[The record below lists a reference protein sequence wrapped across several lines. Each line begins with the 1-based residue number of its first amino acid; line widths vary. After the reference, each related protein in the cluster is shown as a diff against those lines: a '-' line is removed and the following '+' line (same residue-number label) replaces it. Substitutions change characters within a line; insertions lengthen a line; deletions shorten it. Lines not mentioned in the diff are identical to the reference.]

1 MPDPVMLLEE
11 TNSRNTM
18 YAVVEQDDRVAYFY
32 LYPSELLA
40 NKYSPRP
47 CWLRN
52 LKPAPQKKDVQ
63 AMEEGMAPMLEARYC
78 NHPEG
83 KAPLDPALIR
93 IVWMEE
99 GDGAA
104 LIYDGELMAVIP
116 GWTLYTQERAVSYAA
131 DCIDAGE
138 DSLMFPLG
146 TPETN
151 QLHKKVAEATA
162 FWDDWSD
169 ETRQTWSIL
178 QQQYLDAYEAVL
190 GPTVK
195 YYAIDGGKWPP
206 IGMARFE
213 KDDVVYFVTLGVS
226 IRPMPWVEM
235 LYNDKAAGFRR
246 MELALAVSKKDFDEK
261 TIMNFAGMVSGLA
274 DRPWRQVT
282 WLGEGHT
289 ITFSELPAP
298 YESMILSSA
307 LYTGPAIEMPVMY
320 NDPVN
325 LYWASPITKAE
336 RLFAHE
342 QPNGGYVLLEKM
354 INNGINHLIQP
365 RKEVVAG

>member
-1 MPDPVMLLEE
+1 MADPVMLIEE
-11 TNSRNTM
+11 ANSRGTL
-18 YAVVEQDDRVAYFY
+18 YAVVEQDDRTAYFY

-52 LKPAPQKKDVQ
+52 LQPAPEKRDVK

-83 KAPLDPALIR
+83 KAPLEAERIR

-99 GDGAA
+99 EDGAA
-104 LIYDGELMAVIP
+104 VLYDDELMGVIP
-116 GWTLYTQERAVSYAA
+116 GWTMYSEERSVGYAA
-131 DCIDAGE
+131 DCIGSGE
-138 DSLMFPLG
+138 DSQMFPLG
-146 TPETN
+146 TAATN
-151 QLHKKVAEATA
+151 QLHKKVAGAIA
-162 FWDDWSD
+162 FRDDWAD
-169 ETRQTWSIL
+169 ETSQTWSIF
-178 QQQYLDAYEAVL
+178 QKQFLDTYEAIL
-190 GPTVK
+190 GPVEK

-213 KDDVVYFVTLGVS
+213 RDDVVYFLTLGVS

-235 LYNDKAAGFRR
+235 LYNDHAEGFRR
-246 MELALAVSKKDFDEK
+246 MELGMAISKKDFDEK
-261 TIMNFAGMVSGLA
+261 TIMALAGMVSGLA

-289 ITFSELPAP
+289 ISFSEMPAP
-298 YESMILSSA
+298 YESLVLSSA
-307 LYTGPAIEMPVMY
+307 LYNGPSLEMPQMY

-325 LYWASPITKAE
+325 LYWVSPITKAE
-336 RLFAHE
+336 RLHAHE
-342 QPNGGYVLLEKM
+342 QPNGGYMLLEKM
-354 INNGINHLIQP
+354 IQEGINHIIQP
-365 RKEVVAG
+365 RNPIVAG